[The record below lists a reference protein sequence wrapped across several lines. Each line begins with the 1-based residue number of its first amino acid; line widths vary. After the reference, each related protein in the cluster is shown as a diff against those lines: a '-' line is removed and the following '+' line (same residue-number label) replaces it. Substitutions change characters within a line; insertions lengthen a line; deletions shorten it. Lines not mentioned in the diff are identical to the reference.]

1 MKDIYFNFSLINNT
15 LINTITYATYFP
27 NIFPRRE
34 ATYTHSFRPY
44 LSFDM
49 TNSSLSAQ
57 RASEHL
63 LLLSLYSVCVF
74 TSTKG

>member
-1 MKDIYFNFSLINNT
+1 MKDFYFNFSLINNT

-27 NIFPRRE
+27 NIPRRE